1 MTQNTASLC
10 PGANVH
16 NATYIEYKT
25 FYIEKNLQIVQN
37 YPAAFSNA
45 IQVLLTR
52 SAILLH
58 ARSSVGNP
66 QSWQPSPAHT
76 CLWAGSDARG
86 CAEAHGNR
94 SWGAGDS
101 PALVCWPENRTKTAT
116 RGYQRPAPACCFLC
130 VTTWGGLGPW
140 ELTHFSVAC
149 NSSSRQATARLSW
162 QAQDPE
168 PHNCSQH
175 LTGRAAGW
183 CMRFLSPTNRR
194 ALLTCVLAAKHCPT
208 GNTRSSSALPR

>member
-10 PGANVH
+10 PGANMH
-16 NATYIEYKT
+16 NATYVEYKT

-66 QSWQPSPAHT
+66 QSWQPSPARP

-86 CAEAHGNR
+86 CTEAHGNHC
-94 SWGAGDS
+94 WGQPCSRLLARK
-101 PALVCWPENRTKTAT
+101 PNQNHNT
-116 RGYQRPAPACCFLC
+116 RVSETSTRLLLPLC
-130 VTTWGGLGPW
+130 NHLGGLDPW
-140 ELTHFSVAC
+140 ELTHFSAAC

-168 PHNCSQH
+168 PHNYSQH
-175 LTGRAAGW
+175 LTGRAAGR
-183 CMRFLSPTNRR
+183 CTHFLSRTNRR
-194 ALLTCVLAAKHCPT
+194 ALLTRALAAKHCPT

>member
-10 PGANVH
+10 PGANMH

-66 QSWQPSPAHT
+66 QSWQPSPARP

-86 CAEAHGNR
+86 CTEAHGNH

-101 PALVCWPENRTKTAT
+101 PALVCWPENRTKTTT

-130 VTTWGGLGPW
+130 VTTWVGWTLGNSPTFLQPVIPPAGRLQPGFPGKLRILN
-140 ELTHFSVAC
+140 LTTIASISRGEPQDGARI
-149 NSSSRQATARLSW
+149 SSPA
-162 QAQDPE
+162 
-168 PHNCSQH
+168 
-175 LTGRAAGW
+175 LTGGP
-183 CMRFLSPTNRR
+183 S
-194 ALLTCVLAAKHCPT
+194 
-208 GNTRSSSALPR
+208 